1 MQVIQIFSNCLTS
14 TKFYHIYIYIYL
26 ATGQPLTGECWIPPK
41 KDVYIGKTPVHIE
54 FGTICSFRRPLEVL
68 EVSPVDKEGIPCAL
82 ISTLMKTWEKLSAQ
96 LWSSLCSFFPLQ
108 YSALQNLASLAHHIL
123 NSVASTEFP
132 PRSCTVA
139 SKFFSDII
147 ARAARGLTWFVFH
160 PVGITV
166 LPVVQCLNIVVPY
179 SLPIFEA
186 GE

>member
-1 MQVIQIFSNCLTS
+1 MCTNQYSDEDLRESLRTSLKFSMQ
-14 TKFYHIYIYIYL
+14 
-26 ATGQPLTGECWIPPK
+26 
-41 KDVYIGKTPVHIE
+41 
-54 FGTICSFRRPLEVL
+54 
-68 EVSPVDKEGIPCAL
+68 
-82 ISTLMKTWEKLSAQ
+82 
-96 LWSSLCSFFPLQ
+96 FFPLQ

-123 NSVASTEFP
+123 NPVASTEFP

>member
-1 MQVIQIFSNCLTS
+1 MLDPTKERCIYREKSSTYRIWYYLQFQASTGGLGRIPRGWGRNPVCTNQYSDEDLRETLRTSLEFSVQFS
-14 TKFYHIYIYIYL
+14 
-26 ATGQPLTGECWIPPK
+26 
-41 KDVYIGKTPVHIE
+41 
-54 FGTICSFRRPLEVL
+54 
-68 EVSPVDKEGIPCAL
+68 
-82 ISTLMKTWEKLSAQ
+82 
-96 LWSSLCSFFPLQ
+96 PLQ
-108 YSALQNLASLAHHIL
+108 YSALQNLASLARHIL

-147 ARAARGLTWFVFH
+147 ARAVRGLTWLVFH

-179 SLPIFEA
+179 SLPIFKA